1 MSHAFYIISKTHSL
15 FVSATGVVLFMCVL
29 TVLFLTLINL

>member
-1 MSHAFYIISKTHSL
+1 MSHAFYIISKTRSL
-15 FVSATGVVLFMCVL
+15 FVSVTGVVLFMCVL